1 MRHHQLELG
10 DLEDV
15 RTSAVR
21 DPLADAGRVLAAGL
35 HRRLV
40 ARELDVTAVC
50 APSIA
55 LAVAMQKSALRHY
68 MGRAGVIC
76 GPAFGRTLT
85 RRTRT
90 IRGAGSG

>member
-15 RTSAVR
+15 QTSAVSE
-21 DPLADAGRVLAAGL
+21 PLADAGRVLAAGL

-55 LAVAMQKSALRHY
+55 LAVAMQKSALRTTWAARVSY
-68 MGRAGVIC
+68 AARRSAGR
-76 GPAFGRTLT
+76 
-85 RRTRT
+85 
-90 IRGAGSG
+90 

>member
-55 LAVAMQKSALRHY
+55 LAVAMRSRRCALDGPRGCH
-68 MGRAGVIC
+68 MRPGVR
-76 GPAFGRTLT
+76 PDADASTH
-85 RRTRT
+85 T
-90 IRGAGSG
+90 IRRAGSG